1 MHGSSN
7 EAGPPLSGATLDGA
21 GLADPAPVTDY
32 RVRPATAADADAI
45 CRIYNQGIEDR
56 VATLETE
63 LRTPEERRRW
73 LANRSPRH
81 PVVVAEPTA
90 PRFVGGHGGG
100 ETEPGRTFV
109 KPPTEGSGPADP
121 WRQGGGETG
130 PGRTFVRPPTE
141 GSGPSDPWR
150 QGGGETGPGRTF
162 VRPPTESSGLAAPAT
177 IVGWGSLS
185 VFNSREAYRFVADF
199 SIYVERAWR
208 GRGVGRAMLEA
219 LIELARTHGSHKL
232 VLSAFPFNAGG
243 GRSTRSWA
251 SAPSA
256 STESKACSTA
266 SGWTRSSWR
275 SCSNR
280 AGAQQ

>member
-141 GSGPSDPWR
+141 GSGP
-150 QGGGETGPGRTF
+150 
-162 VRPPTESSGLAAPAT
+162 AAPVT
-177 IVGWGSLS
+177 VVGWGSLN

-219 LIELARTHGSHKL
+219 LIELARTHGFHKL

-243 GRSTRSWA
+243 GALYEKLGFRTVGVYREQGLLDGKWVD
-251 SAPSA
+251 
-256 STESKACSTA
+256 TIIMEKLL
-266 SGWTRSSWR
+266 
-275 SCSNR
+275 
-280 AGAQQ
+280 